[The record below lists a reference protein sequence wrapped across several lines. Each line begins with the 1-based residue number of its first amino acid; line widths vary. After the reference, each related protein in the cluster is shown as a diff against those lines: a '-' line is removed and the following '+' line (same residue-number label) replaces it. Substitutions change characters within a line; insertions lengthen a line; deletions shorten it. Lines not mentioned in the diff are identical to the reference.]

1 MTNLYDIV
9 DILAKSFDIN
19 LLRKNIVKK
28 LLLSVC
34 LGSSLIFSSAAFAQT
49 ASEQSIKQLIVETG
63 AAEMGTMVFDQL
75 LGQLKAAGATDAQIA
90 EVKKEFNVDQL
101 VDLLVPVYQK
111 QFTEEDVKAFLEF
124 YQSPAGKKLVEKQ
137 PAIMQESMVI
147 GQQWG
152 MGIAQ
157 KIQAILSK

>member
-1 MTNLYDIV
+1 M
-9 DILAKSFDIN
+9 
-19 LLRKNIVKK
+19 KK

-34 LGSSLIFSSAAFAQT
+34 LGSSLIFSSAVFAQT

-75 LGQLKAAGATDAQIA
+75 LAQLKAAGATDAQIA
-90 EVKKEFNVDQL
+90 EVQKEFKVDQL

-137 PAIMQESMVI
+137 PMIMQESMVV

-152 MGIAQ
+152 MGVAQ
-157 KIQAILSK
+157 KIQEILSK

>member
-1 MTNLYDIV
+1 M
-9 DILAKSFDIN
+9 
-19 LLRKNIVKK
+19 KK

-75 LGQLKAAGATDAQIA
+75 LAQLKAAGATDAQIT
-90 EVKKEFNVDQL
+90 EVKKEFNVEQL

-157 KIQAILSK
+157 KIQEILSK

>member
-1 MTNLYDIV
+1 M
-9 DILAKSFDIN
+9 
-19 LLRKNIVKK
+19 KK

-34 LGSSLIFSSAAFAQT
+34 LGSSLIFSSVAFSQT

-75 LGQLKAAGATDAQIA
+75 LGQLKQAGATDAQIA

-124 YQSPAGKKLVEKQ
+124 YNSPAGKKLISKQ
-137 PAIMQESMVI
+137 PEIMQESMII

-157 KIQAILSK
+157 KIQEILSK

>member
-1 MTNLYDIV
+1 M
-9 DILAKSFDIN
+9 
-19 LLRKNIVKK
+19 KK

-101 VDLLVPVYQK
+101 VELLVPVYQK

-152 MGIAQ
+152 MGVAQ

>member
-1 MTNLYDIV
+1 M
-9 DILAKSFDIN
+9 
-19 LLRKNIVKK
+19 KK

-34 LGSSLIFSSAAFAQT
+34 LGSSLIVSSVAFSQT

-75 LGQLKAAGATDAQIA
+75 LGQLKQAGATDAQIA

-124 YQSPAGKKLVEKQ
+124 YNSPAGKKLISKQ
-137 PAIMQESMVI
+137 PEIMQESMII

-157 KIQAILSK
+157 KIQEILSK

>member
-1 MTNLYDIV
+1 M
-9 DILAKSFDIN
+9 
-19 LLRKNIVKK
+19 KK

-75 LGQLKAAGATDAQIA
+75 LAQLKAAGATDAQIA
-90 EVKKEFNVDQL
+90 EVQKEFNVNQL

-137 PAIMQESMVI
+137 PVIMQESMVI

-152 MGIAQ
+152 MGVAQ
-157 KIQAILSK
+157 KIQEILSK

>member
-1 MTNLYDIV
+1 M
-9 DILAKSFDIN
+9 
-19 LLRKNIVKK
+19 KK

-75 LGQLKAAGATDAQIA
+75 VAQLKAAGATDAQIA

-157 KIQAILSK
+157 KIQEILSK

>member
-1 MTNLYDIV
+1 M
-9 DILAKSFDIN
+9 
-19 LLRKNIVKK
+19 KK

-75 LGQLKAAGATDAQIA
+75 LAQLKAAGATDAQIS

-101 VDLLVPVYQK
+101 VELLVPVYQK
-111 QFTEEDVKAFLEF
+111 QFAEEDVKAFLEF

-152 MGIAQ
+152 MGVAQ
-157 KIQAILSK
+157 KIQEILTK

>member
-1 MTNLYDIV
+1 M
-9 DILAKSFDIN
+9 
-19 LLRKNIVKK
+19 KK

-34 LGSSLIFSSAAFAQT
+34 LGSSLILSSVAFSQT
-49 ASEQSIKQLIVETG
+49 ASDQSIKQLIVETG

-75 LGQLKAAGATDAQIA
+75 LGQLKSAGATDVQLA

-124 YQSPAGKKLVEKQ
+124 YNSPAGKKLIEKQ
-137 PAIMQESMVI
+137 PMIMQESMVI

-157 KIQAILSK
+157 KIQEILSKPQ

>member
-1 MTNLYDIV
+1 M
-9 DILAKSFDIN
+9 
-19 LLRKNIVKK
+19 KK

-34 LGSSLIFSSAAFAQT
+34 LGSSLIFSSVAFSQT

-75 LGQLKAAGATDAQIA
+75 LGQLKAAGATDAQLA

-111 QFTEEDVKAFLEF
+111 QFTEEDVKAFLAF
-124 YQSPAGKKLVEKQ
+124 YQSPAGKKLIEKQ
-137 PAIMQESMVI
+137 PEIMQESMMI

-157 KIQAILSK
+157 KIQEILAK

>member
-1 MTNLYDIV
+1 
-9 DILAKSFDIN
+9 
-19 LLRKNIVKK
+19 VKK

>member
-1 MTNLYDIV
+1 M
-9 DILAKSFDIN
+9 ILSFDIN

-75 LGQLKAAGATDAQIA
+75 LAQLKGAGATDAQIA

-111 QFTEEDVKAFLEF
+111 QFTEEDVKAFLAF

-137 PAIMQESMVI
+137 PAIMQESMMI

>member
-1 MTNLYDIV
+1 M
-9 DILAKSFDIN
+9 
-19 LLRKNIVKK
+19 KK

-34 LGSSLIFSSAAFAQT
+34 LGSSLILSSVAFSQT

-75 LGQLKAAGATDAQIA
+75 LGQLKQAGATDAQIA

-124 YQSPAGKKLVEKQ
+124 YNSPAGKKLISKQ
-137 PAIMQESMVI
+137 PEIMQESMII

-157 KIQAILSK
+157 KIQEILSK

>member
-1 MTNLYDIV
+1 M
-9 DILAKSFDIN
+9 
-19 LLRKNIVKK
+19 KK

-75 LGQLKAAGATDAQIA
+75 LAQLKAAGATDAQIT
-90 EVKKEFNVDQL
+90 EVKKEFNVEQL

>member
-1 MTNLYDIV
+1 M
-9 DILAKSFDIN
+9 
-19 LLRKNIVKK
+19 
-28 LLLSVC
+28 C

-75 LGQLKAAGATDAQIA
+75 VAQLKAAGATDAQIA

-157 KIQAILSK
+157 KIQEILSK

>member
-1 MTNLYDIV
+1 M
-9 DILAKSFDIN
+9 
-19 LLRKNIVKK
+19 KK

>member
-1 MTNLYDIV
+1 M
-9 DILAKSFDIN
+9 
-19 LLRKNIVKK
+19 KK

-124 YQSPAGKKLVEKQ
+124 YQSPAGKKMVEKQ

-152 MGIAQ
+152 MGVAQ
-157 KIQAILSK
+157 KIQEILSK